1 MKKKVMCIFAAVL
14 LALSVFAIAGCK
26 VSNTQK
32 PDSEVKP
39 DENKEASVFLNVG
52 VLQKSSEKNLMQT
65 WINAFQKKYPEVS
78 ITISKTYSSMSDLI
92 TYKTS
97 NALPD
102 ICWTAGDQ
110 HAEYSDPLNMGYFRN
125 LADESKFD
133 GSAKFFGGFYDELID
148 TTHLHGGDDGIWFV
162 PRDYNRLVIYYNKTV
177 FDQMGLAL
185 PTDTWTWNDFT
196 SICNKL
202 VAGANGVKCKKAI
215 EWRNWAPVHYTMAR
229 NFGAD
234 YIDDT
239 GRFTFDTDEGKACFD
254 WYKNWVKDI
263 AVIGQGGTFG
273 SYSSRSAATPAAAMM
288 IDTYANLCDY
298 ATRAEL
304 NGWELNVAAFPNF
317 EQPDGKAGYAGVGC
331 SGYAITTTCTDE
343 TKLEWAWKFLKWCMS
358 LEGYNAVSELGV
370 LCPALK
376 NMRNMG
382 EWLNFDV
389 GGTVINYNAYV
400 ADNTRGLDVN
410 FQGKLSNTTNQGILV
425 SGALT
430 FWNNAP
436 SGNWSTEVADF
447 KSYYESATG
456 IK

>member
-263 AVIGQGGTFG
+263 AVIGQ
-273 SYSSRSAATPAAAMM
+273 ATRAWGAAAMQSPPLAP
-288 IDTYANLCDY
+288 TKRSSNGLGNS
-298 ATRAEL
+298 L
-304 NGWELNVAAFPNF
+304 NGACRSKATMPFPNSACF
-317 EQPDGKAGYAGVGC
+317 APRSKICATWA
-331 SGYAITTTCTDE
+331 SGSIST
-343 TKLEWAWKFLKWCMS
+343 WA
-358 LEGYNAVSELGV
+358 
-370 LCPALK
+370 
-376 NMRNMG
+376 
-382 EWLNFDV
+382 
-389 GGTVINYNAYV
+389 
-400 ADNTRGLDVN
+400 
-410 FQGKLSNTTNQGILV
+410 
-425 SGALT
+425 
-430 FWNNAP
+430 AP
-436 SGNWSTEVADF
+436 L
-447 KSYYESATG
+447 
-456 IK
+456 